1 MLELL
6 EGKVEMVI
14 PQELE
19 EQLPLVCRPLDQ
31 LDIVE
36 EVEALL
42 IHQELEAA
50 VAVLPELVLLVVTEV
65 MVLVGQEELPV
76 LLLRDLIQ
84 VQLVELVEYE
94 ELVVVQLLDL
104 VMYQEVVAVVE
115 DPVMEILPR
124 VEEMEP
130 TDELL

>member
-1 MLELL
+1 M
-6 EGKVEMVI
+6 
-14 PQELE
+14 
-19 EQLPLVCRPLDQ
+19 
-31 LDIVE
+31 E

-65 MVLVGQEELPV
+65 MVTEVMVLVGQEELPV

-84 VQLVELVEYE
+84 VQLVEYE

>member
-1 MLELL
+1 M
-6 EGKVEMVI
+6 
-14 PQELE
+14 
-19 EQLPLVCRPLDQ
+19 
-31 LDIVE
+31 E

-50 VAVLPELVLLVVTEV
+50 VAVLPELVLLVVTEVMVTEV

>member
-19 EQLPLVCRPLDQ
+19 EPLPLVCRPLDQ

-84 VQLVELVEYE
+84 VQLVEYE

>member
-1 MLELL
+1 M
-6 EGKVEMVI
+6 EMVI

-19 EQLPLVCRPLDQ
+19 EQLPLVCRPLDE

-65 MVLVGQEELPV
+65 MVTEVMVLVGQEELPV

-84 VQLVELVEYE
+84 VQLVEYE

>member
-1 MLELL
+1 M
-6 EGKVEMVI
+6 
-14 PQELE
+14 
-19 EQLPLVCRPLDQ
+19 
-31 LDIVE
+31 E

-84 VQLVELVEYE
+84 VQLVEYE

>member
-84 VQLVELVEYE
+84 VQLVEYE

>member
-1 MLELL
+1 M
-6 EGKVEMVI
+6 
-14 PQELE
+14 
-19 EQLPLVCRPLDQ
+19 
-31 LDIVE
+31 E